1 MRPNFYLMKATVS
14 GALGGLLFGFDTA
27 VIAGAMDALTRLYH
41 LTDTTQGI
49 TVFTA
54 VAGTVVGAMSAG
66 AIGQKLGGRETL
78 RITAVFYVISAIGCM
93 LAWNWDALLVF
104 RFLGGLGIGASSVL
118 GPVYITELAPA
129 KWRGRMVGTFQVNVV
144 IGILLAYASNFA
156 IRTLHLGAWEWRV
169 QLGVAAIPAVL
180 FLILLFGIPRSP
192 RWSVSKDR
200 IDEAMHVL
208 KMMGDPDPAAELADI
223 KLALKESHA
232 VANEPVFQ
240 WKYRYPLFLAITIGA
255 FNQLAGINA
264 ILYYLNNIFASAGFS
279 QMSGDLQSIAIGA
292 TNLVFTLVGMTL
304 IDRLGRKTLLL
315 IGAAGCAAC
324 LGGVAYVFLTNSHQ
338 AALLGLLVVYIAF
351 FAVSQGAVIWV
362 YIGEVFPNVV
372 RNKGQS
378 VGNSS
383 HWIMNAAIALVFP
396 ILAAKSGGAPFVFF
410 AVMTLVQ
417 FVTVLFFYP
426 ETKGQTLEALQRR
439 LTLPD
444 SADEGLV
451 EPSIW
456 SFRGRI
462 PRRDYWIRLGALA
475 LLFALIRGLTNLISV
490 EWFAVIFSVAA
501 GLFGLATQV
510 KRWHD
515 LDLSGGMVLLNLTVV
530 FLPVALI
537 WQGFFRGTAGPN
549 RFGAD
554 PTHEE

>member
-27 VIAGAMDALTRLYH
+27 VIAGAVDALTRLYH
-41 LTDTTQGI
+41 LSSTTQGI

-78 RITAVFYVISAIGCM
+78 RITAVFYVVSALGCM
-93 LAWNWDALLVF
+93 LAWNWPSLLFF

-156 IRTLHLGAWEWRV
+156 IRLLHLGAWEWRT
-169 QLGVAAIPAVL
+169 QLGVAAVPAIL
-180 FLILLFGIPRSP
+180 FLVLLFGIPRSP

-200 IDEAMHVL
+200 IDEAMQVL
-208 KMMGDPDPAAELADI
+208 RLMGDPDPETELADI
-223 KLALKESHA
+223 QQAIRESHA
-232 VANEPVFQ
+232 TANEPVFQ

-264 ILYYLNNIFASAGFS
+264 ILYYLNNIFAAAGFS
-279 QMSGDLQSIAIGA
+279 QLSGDLQAIAIGA
-292 TNLVFTLVGMTL
+292 TNLVFTLIGMTL

-315 IGAAGCAAC
+315 IGAAGTASC
-324 LGGVAYVFLTNSHQ
+324 LSGVAYVFFTNSHQ
-338 AALLGLLVVYIAF
+338 AALLWLLIVYIAF

-383 HWIMNAAIALVFP
+383 HWIMNAAIALIFP
-396 ILAAKSGGAPFVFF
+396 IVAGKSGGAPFVLF
-410 AVMTLVQ
+410 AAMTAVQ
-417 FVTVLFFYP
+417 FVVVLLFYP

-439 LTLPD
+439 L
-444 SADEGLV
+444 
-451 EPSIW
+451 
-456 SFRGRI
+456 
-462 PRRDYWIRLGALA
+462 
-475 LLFALIRGLTNLISV
+475 
-490 EWFAVIFSVAA
+490 
-501 GLFGLATQV
+501 V
-510 KRWHD
+510 K
-515 LDLSGGMVLLNLTVV
+515 S
-530 FLPVALI
+530 
-537 WQGFFRGTAGPN
+537 
-549 RFGAD
+549 
-554 PTHEE
+554 